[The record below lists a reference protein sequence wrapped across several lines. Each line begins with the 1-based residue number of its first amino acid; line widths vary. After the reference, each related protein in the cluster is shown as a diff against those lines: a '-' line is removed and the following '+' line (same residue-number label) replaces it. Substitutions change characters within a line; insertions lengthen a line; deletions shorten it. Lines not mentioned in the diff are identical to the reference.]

1 MLHRNISISLNTF
14 STVSALFLIFITV
27 DDTTG
32 FSSNCVDK
40 IGFGSMFRGVL
51 EIKLMHDMHE
61 NAIST
66 NELISPPLDF
76 FIQAIIYCNN

>member
-1 MLHRNISISLNTF
+1 
-14 STVSALFLIFITV
+14 
-27 DDTTG
+27 
-32 FSSNCVDK
+32 
-40 IGFGSMFRGVL
+40 MFRGVL